1 MIDVAKMIYTMRKE
15 RGWTQAELAG
25 RLHCTK
31 SVISHY
37 ETGKRQPN
45 YEMLEALADVFNVP
59 IGFLISDEDRTRELL
74 AINGRVPTGQ
84 PIPVTAIVS
93 IPIVGTI
100 RCGPG
105 GLAYQDIEAY
115 VPAAN
120 VKHPS
125 ECFYL
130 RVVGDSMEPSITEGD
145 LALIRKQDDVE
156 SGELAAVVING
167 EEGTLKRVIKKD
179 GALILQAF
187 NPAYPPRV
195 FTGTDINTV
204 RIAGKVIRTEKEW

>member
-1 MIDVAKMIYTMRKE
+1 MIVSLRNE
-15 RGWTQAELAG
+15 RGWTQTDLAK
-25 RLHCTK
+25 RLKCSK
-31 SVISHY
+31 QAVWMY
-37 ETGKRQPN
+37 EKNQRQPS
-45 YEMLEALADVFNVP
+45 YEMLEAMADVFNVP
-59 IGFLISDEDRTRELL
+59 IGFLISEEDRSK
-74 AINGRVPTGQ
+74 AMSKQVGANYIAVD
-84 PIPVTAIVS
+84 AIVS

>member
-1 MIDVAKMIYTMRKE
+1 MIDIGNMIVSLRNE
-15 RGWTQAELAG
+15 RGWTQTDLAK
-25 RLHCTK
+25 RLKCSK
-31 SVISHY
+31 QAVWMY
-37 ETGKRQPN
+37 EKNQRQPS
-45 YEMLEALADVFNVP
+45 YEMLEAMADVFNVP
-59 IGFLISDEDRTRELL
+59 IGFLISEEDRSK
-74 AINGRVPTGQ
+74 AMSKQVGANYIAVD
-84 PIPVTAIVS
+84 AIVS

-195 FTGTDINTV
+195 FTGADINTV

>member
-1 MIDVAKMIYTMRKE
+1 MIDIGKMIVSLRNE
-15 RGWTQAELAG
+15 RGWTQTDLAK
-25 RLHCTK
+25 RLKCSK
-31 SVISHY
+31 QAIWMY
-37 ETGKRQPN
+37 EKNQRQPS
-45 YEMLEALADVFNVP
+45 YEMLEAMADVFNVP
-59 IGFLISDEDRTRELL
+59 IGFLISEEDRSKAMSKQVGANYIAVD
-74 AINGRVPTGQ
+74 AI
-84 PIPVTAIVS
+84 IS

-120 VKHPS
+120 VKHPA

>member
-1 MIDVAKMIYTMRKE
+1 MIDIGKMIVSLRNE
-15 RGWTQAELAG
+15 RGWTQTDLAK
-25 RLHCTK
+25 RLKCSK
-31 SVISHY
+31 QAVWMY
-37 ETGKRQPN
+37 EKNQRQPS
-45 YEMLEALADVFNVP
+45 YEMLEAMADVFNVP
-59 IGFLISDEDRTRELL
+59 IGFLISEEDRSK
-74 AINGRVPTGQ
+74 AMSKQVGANYIAVD
-84 PIPVTAIVS
+84 AIVS

-156 SGELAAVVING
+156 SGELAAVMING

-187 NPAYPPRV
+187 NPAYQPRV
-195 FTGTDINTV
+195 FTGADINTV

>member
-1 MIDVAKMIYTMRKE
+1 MIDIGKMIVSLRNE
-15 RGWTQAELAG
+15 RGWTQTDLAK
-25 RLHCTK
+25 RLKCSK
-31 SVISHY
+31 QAVWMY
-37 ETGKRQPN
+37 EKNQRQPS
-45 YEMLEALADVFNVP
+45 YEMLEAMADVFNVP
-59 IGFLISDEDRTRELL
+59 IGFLISEEDRSK
-74 AINGRVPTGQ
+74 AMSKQVGANYIAVD
-84 PIPVTAIVS
+84 AIVS

-195 FTGTDINTV
+195 FTGADINTV

>member
-1 MIDVAKMIYTMRKE
+1 MIDIGKMIVSLRNE
-15 RGWTQAELAG
+15 RGWTQTDLAK
-25 RLHCTK
+25 RLKCSK
-31 SVISHY
+31 QAVWMY
-37 ETGKRQPN
+37 EKNQRQPS
-45 YEMLEALADVFNVP
+45 YEMLEAMADVFNVP
-59 IGFLISDEDRTRELL
+59 IGFLISEEDRSK
-74 AINGRVPTGQ
+74 AMSKQVGANYIAVD
-84 PIPVTAIVS
+84 AIVS

-120 VKHPS
+120 VKHPA

-195 FTGTDINTV
+195 FTGADINTV

>member
-1 MIDVAKMIYTMRKE
+1 MIDIGKMIVSLRNE
-15 RGWTQAELAG
+15 RGWTQTDLAK
-25 RLHCTK
+25 RLKCSK
-31 SVISHY
+31 QAVWMY
-37 ETGKRQPN
+37 EKNQRQPS
-45 YEMLEALADVFNVP
+45 YEMLEAMADVFNVP
-59 IGFLISDEDRTRELL
+59 IGFLISEEDRSK
-74 AINGRVPTGQ
+74 AMSKQVGANYIAVD
-84 PIPVTAIVS
+84 AIVS

>member
-1 MIDVAKMIYTMRKE
+1 M
-15 RGWTQAELAG
+15 
-25 RLHCTK
+25 
-31 SVISHY
+31 
-37 ETGKRQPN
+37 
-45 YEMLEALADVFNVP
+45 
-59 IGFLISDEDRTRELL
+59 
-74 AINGRVPTGQ
+74 
-84 PIPVTAIVS
+84 
-93 IPIVGTI
+93 
-100 RCGPG
+100 
-105 GLAYQDIEAY
+105 
-115 VPAAN
+115 PAAN

>member
-1 MIDVAKMIYTMRKE
+1 MIDIGKMIVSLRNE
-15 RGWTQAELAG
+15 RGWTQTDLAK
-25 RLHCTK
+25 RLKCSK
-31 SVISHY
+31 QAVWMY
-37 ETGKRQPN
+37 EKNQRQPS
-45 YEMLEALADVFNVP
+45 YEMLEAMADVFNVP
-59 IGFLISDEDRTRELL
+59 IGFLISEEDRSKAMSKQVGANYIAVD
-74 AINGRVPTGQ
+74 AI
-84 PIPVTAIVS
+84 IS

>member
-1 MIDVAKMIYTMRKE
+1 MIDIGKMIVSLRNE
-15 RGWTQAELAG
+15 RGWTQTDLAK
-25 RLHCTK
+25 RLKCSK
-31 SVISHY
+31 QAVWMY
-37 ETGKRQPN
+37 EKNQRQPS
-45 YEMLEALADVFNVP
+45 YEMLEAMADVFNVP
-59 IGFLISDEDRTRELL
+59 IGFLISEEDRSK
-74 AINGRVPTGQ
+74 AMSKQVGANYIAVD
-84 PIPVTAIVS
+84 AIVS

-120 VKHPS
+120 VKHPA

>member
-1 MIDVAKMIYTMRKE
+1 MIDIGKMIVSLRNE
-15 RGWTQAELAG
+15 RGWTQTDLAK
-25 RLHCTK
+25 RLKCSK
-31 SVISHY
+31 QAIWMY
-37 ETGKRQPN
+37 EKNQRQPS
-45 YEMLEALADVFNVP
+45 YEMLEAMADVFNVP
-59 IGFLISDEDRTRELL
+59 IGFLISEEDRSK
-74 AINGRVPTGQ
+74 AMSKQVGANYIAVD
-84 PIPVTAIVS
+84 AIVS

-120 VKHPS
+120 VKHPA

>member
-1 MIDVAKMIYTMRKE
+1 MIDIGKMIVSLRNE
-15 RGWTQAELAG
+15 RGWTQTDLAK
-25 RLHCTK
+25 RLKCSK
-31 SVISHY
+31 QAVWMY
-37 ETGKRQPN
+37 EKNQRQPS
-45 YEMLEALADVFNVP
+45 YEMLEAMADVFNVP
-59 IGFLISDEDRTRELL
+59 IGFLISEEDRSKALSKQVGANYIAVD
-74 AINGRVPTGQ
+74 AI
-84 PIPVTAIVS
+84 IS

-120 VKHPS
+120 VKHPA

>member
-1 MIDVAKMIYTMRKE
+1 M
-15 RGWTQAELAG
+15 
-25 RLHCTK
+25 
-31 SVISHY
+31 Y
-37 ETGKRQPN
+37 EKNQRQPS
-45 YEMLEALADVFNVP
+45 YEMLEAMADVFNVP
-59 IGFLISDEDRTRELL
+59 IGFLISEEDRSK
-74 AINGRVPTGQ
+74 AMSKQVGANYIAVD
-84 PIPVTAIVS
+84 AIVS

-156 SGELAAVVING
+156 SGELAAVMING

-187 NPAYPPRV
+187 NPAYQPRV
-195 FTGTDINTV
+195 FTGADINTV

>member
-1 MIDVAKMIYTMRKE
+1 MIDIGKMIVSLRNE
-15 RGWTQAELAG
+15 RGWTQTDLAK
-25 RLHCTK
+25 RLKCSK
-31 SVISHY
+31 QAVWMY
-37 ETGKRQPN
+37 EKNQRQPS
-45 YEMLEALADVFNVP
+45 YEMLEAMADVFNVP
-59 IGFLISDEDRTRELL
+59 IGFLISEEDRSKAMTKQVGANYIAVD
-74 AINGRVPTGQ
+74 AI
-84 PIPVTAIVS
+84 IS

>member
-1 MIDVAKMIYTMRKE
+1 MIDLIDIGKMIVSLRNE
-15 RGWTQAELAG
+15 RGWTQTDLAK
-25 RLHCTK
+25 RLKCSK
-31 SVISHY
+31 QAVWMY
-37 ETGKRQPN
+37 EKNQRQPS
-45 YEMLEALADVFNVP
+45 YEMLEAMADVFNVP
-59 IGFLISDEDRTRELL
+59 IGFLISEEDRSKAMTKQVGANYIAVD
-74 AINGRVPTGQ
+74 AI
-84 PIPVTAIVS
+84 IS

>member
-1 MIDVAKMIYTMRKE
+1 MIDIGKMIVSLRNE
-15 RGWTQAELAG
+15 RGWTQTDLAK
-25 RLHCTK
+25 RLKCSK
-31 SVISHY
+31 QAVWMY
-37 ETGKRQPN
+37 EKNQRQPS
-45 YEMLEALADVFNVP
+45 YEMLEAMADVFNVP
-59 IGFLISDEDRTRELL
+59 IGFLISEEDRSKAMSKQVGANYIAVD
-74 AINGRVPTGQ
+74 AI
-84 PIPVTAIVS
+84 IS

-179 GALILQAF
+179 GTLILQAF